1 MNQVVTLVATDL
13 DGTLLNS
20 EKKVTEKTK
29 EAIRRLKEHGILFG
43 VVSGRPVESGMILC
57 KGWGLEDSISF
68 LIGMNG
74 GVLYDTRRKE
84 KETYSVLPGHLI
96 WKVIEHYR
104 EMPDLHFEVMVG
116 NKRYVE
122 YSTPETLANAELYGE
137 QEIIVDLK
145 EFLSDKN
152 VNKLIIRSKPEDQPK
167 VVEIA
172 KTIDLPGVKG
182 MTTSDVLF
190 EFVDPD
196 INKGFGVQK
205 VCDHFGLNLD
215 NIVAFGDEANDMEML
230 MIAGTGVAMQNAIPS
245 VKAIADVVSDYT
257 NDEDALAHYI
267 NEVILPAQ
275 PDRIGM
281 DQ

>member
-1 MNQVVTLVATDL
+1 MKPVVTLVATDL

-20 EKKVTEKTK
+20 EKKVTEKNK

-84 KETYSVLPGHLI
+84 KETYSVMPGHLI
-96 WKVIEHYR
+96 WDVIEHYR
-104 EMPDLHFEVMVG
+104 DLPDLHFEVMVG

-137 QEIIVDLK
+137 EEIIVDLK

-167 VVEIA
+167 VAEIA

-230 MIAGTGVAMQNAIPS
+230 MVAGTGVAMKNAIPS
-245 VKAIADVVSDYT
+245 VKAIADVTSDYT

-267 NEVILPAQ
+267 DEVILPAQ
-275 PDRIGM
+275 PDRIGT
-281 DQ
+281 DE